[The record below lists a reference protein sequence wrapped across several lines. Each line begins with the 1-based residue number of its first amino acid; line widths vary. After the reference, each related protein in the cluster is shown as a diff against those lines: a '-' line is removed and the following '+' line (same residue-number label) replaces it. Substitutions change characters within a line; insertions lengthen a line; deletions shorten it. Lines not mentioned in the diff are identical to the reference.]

1 MHSDHHILC
10 PWCVFILIML
20 TISACTTITATHI
33 SQISPAIL
41 VGNASCHEEIK
52 EAIEKMAGLE
62 RFHISPDVFSNKS
75 LLLLSN
81 FIPAEL
87 LQEKH
92 QPFSKTADKRF
103 VLHKKNKTCFLSL
116 VDANMTII
124 KTTCLKTC
132 QCEKID

>member
-1 MHSDHHILC
+1 MHSNHPILGL
-10 PWCVFILIML
+10 WWVFLLIML

-41 VGNASCHEEIK
+41 VGNTSCPNE
-52 EAIEKMAGLE
+52 IEKTIKKITGLKNI
-62 RFHISPDVFSNKS
+62 HLSPNVFSNKS

-92 QPFSKTADKRF
+92 QPFSETADKRF